1 MGRRPTGGPA
11 VVPQPLVLHTGAR
24 DPVSGCHRAP
34 RLPWRRQPLLARFMG
49 VGSNATGR
57 EPRETRLHTR
67 HSQSP
72 TSGYTCCFI
81 AAPPAHSWI
90 TSPGGHSHQ
99 SIHWAL
105 LSPKPVAVSQ
115 AASSLATSASASWLL
130 LPWAVGRLACVHHRG
145 MLGFG
150 VLPAQSRP
158 LFPYLAPGYSG
169 SHPQSPSD
177 LQSHMGG
184 SPSDGP
190 QSSVCPAQQME
201 AEWAVQNANL
211 IAASLFLKMPPWLVQ
226 RQEPWCDS
234 EALRSALARL
244 GGVYASLLPLCALD
258 TGHSST
264 PLTPSHPPHVPSRI
278 WTAFSLLACSHPL
291 DRSSSAASPEGPLAF
306 SAVNSSATPL

>member
-1 MGRRPTGGPA
+1 MGAEPGGGQRPTRVCRHIVARGCLLSMLVCRCGPLMNTC
-11 VVPQPLVLHTGAR
+11 PILGLSTCRGEPGLPRHCLQPG
-24 DPVSGCHRAP
+24 PGMSG
-34 RLPWRRQPLLARFMG
+34 PLGFIL
-49 VGSNATGR
+49 
-57 EPRETRLHTR
+57 R

-234 EALRSALARL
+234 EALR
-244 GGVYASLLPLCALD
+244 
-258 TGHSST
+258 
-264 PLTPSHPPHVPSRI
+264 I